1 MLMKNK
7 FLSKSVPR
15 GTRTIWRYLG
25 ALFLLFTLSIGQMW
39 GVTAT
44 PTPAG
49 TYAIGNSKA
58 GGQYRFLPMLSGSV
72 YNYRMNNSSY
82 GDAGMKLKGNDNAV
96 IVYLGSSMDLTVTCT
111 LNKDNKGED
120 AAFTVYTIAK
130 TSFDEIISKE
140 NQYSSDGSSRTVQIS
155 TTGTQASFTV
165 EIPNNV
171 TKGTFTGSPASALP
185 AGYYYI
191 VGSTPS
197 DGNGN
202 VYFTSI
208 TLAAGSGG
216 GDTTA
221 PTLSSSVP
229 ANSATGVAVEGTIV
243 LTFSEAI
250 ATVDGSKF
258 TLTGATKGTVA
269 IDGTDSKKV
278 NVPYTGAANE
288 ATVTLKV
295 AAEAVADAAGNKSA
309 ALDDISFTTVAAVT
323 PVCPSG
329 ISISGTNAYTEGQT
343 ISLSAALTEGNGTI
357 SYQWYKGSI
366 ASGNEVGT
374 GATFTKSNCATGDA
388 ANYYCVASKDGCSN
402 AVSSAYAVTVEEKTC
417 PTSGVLYTMTM
428 KSKSLSSVTQNTEV
442 ALVAGDYATENGGV
456 SYLGNNNSD
465 ASKAQI
471 KTEAGGIVYFNGND
485 AYLKVALDCP
495 LQPGDLITIEGN
507 ASSTELKYLI
517 TNTNSRSSYVTST
530 NTTGTKKYYTVVAD
544 DILDG
549 KSNVYFWREVSS
561 GNKNIHSITITR
573 PYAITFSSAKGSA
586 PSATTGFEVTLE
598 EITGV
603 EGWVHTGWTA
613 DAAVKVGS
621 TDKAAGAA
629 LDVDATVTVSS
640 DVTFTATWEA
650 DVTKYTVSY
659 YNGEAIEANKLGS
672 ELINEGSNPTGAGL
686 APTKHG
692 YTFGGWSL
700 TNGGAAVVLNTISVV
715 KDTSLFVVWT
725 PIVCPTG
732 GTVFSAVANPSKAP
746 SSDYKIAGNSR
757 ADLATYATISGG
769 TALFGNANSD
779 QSVTIK
785 SSTSKI
791 AFSGSNMRGYV
802 KVTMDC
808 DLKVGDIIRIADN
821 SNKFRIA
828 FDSTATDKVDVSNGN
843 HDVVIDAAHKD
854 KYEFFI
860 YRNGNDV
867 NFGSIQVLRPY
878 TVSFNLNGQSA
889 TAIADQK
896 VLAGEKVTKP
906 TDPEVTGQAFGGW
919 FTNEA
924 CTSGNEWAFA
934 TATVSQDTTLYAKWT
949 ALKSMTLNAGTGTGD
964 DIVSYPT
971 VGDPVAVPACPATF
985 EKSGYNF
992 AGWAYSPSV
1001 EVENGQF
1008 TMPDANLTLTAQWE
1022 DANTV
1027 AKIGAASYT
1036 SLKDALTAATTG
1048 QTITMVANH
1057 TVDASTK
1064 ISLSGKVVTL
1074 DLNGKTVT
1082 VNRTGSGGAWWV
1094 STGAT
1099 LNLVDNTV
1107 TENFTRADVEAGT
1120 YAGGKLLFN
1129 NTEDAGKTG
1138 QLFTVEMGGVL
1149 NFNSGWYES
1158 NTCLAAVFDDDTELN
1173 VTSNKAVLISHNDGV
1188 IMGNG
1193 NAGWGGY
1200 TIGIS
1205 GGILYSKV
1213 EGEGDGCVIYHPNEG
1228 GLNISGGLL
1237 VAANGPAIVVRGGN
1251 TNVTGG
1257 TIEANGTGDYKMGD
1271 AAQLVPAVG
1280 IVYDFKSE
1288 YPAGSIAS
1296 TISAGTITSVSAI
1309 YVDAEPTTTEE
1320 ASIAVSGG
1328 TFTEPVA
1335 EALCADGYVPET
1347 KANGK
1352 YGVIVPAQSIDFE
1365 AIIDALGT
1373 DDEGKAELDAQLAA
1387 KHYDID
1393 GTLNDDRLDPG
1404 SSKVADKGFKVK
1416 KTDLTISFSVEAG
1429 KMVEITTGSLSG
1441 ASIKVNDAAAVAM
1454 TASHTHMYYSGD
1466 AQAFLITMTAASNK
1480 YNIFKSINIHNPYQ
1494 VSFNNEG
1501 TTIDPMPFTGEGL
1514 TLPTVTG
1521 LGNAKRFDHWCTS
1534 DAKTTPVA
1542 LDANGKF
1549 WPTSDTTLHAAY
1561 KTLYELS
1568 FNGNGAD
1575 IVSSMDPLYY
1585 AAGDEVAVPACT
1597 FEKTDLT
1604 FAGWTYSPSVTVEN
1618 GKFSM
1623 PSSTLVLTAT
1633 WEDLSKVVKVVREDY
1648 EQSYDNFL
1656 DARNDVRDNGGTI
1669 ILLQDLE
1676 ESLYYGIAA
1685 DITIDLNGH
1694 RLASNDGNDLFLV
1707 YDGGKLTINGTT
1719 TGSKFHGRINVG
1731 SNAGSDGTLI
1741 LNGGTYTCASG
1752 NTCIHVHGES
1762 DASVVTI
1769 NGASITSPDDNG
1781 VQFNG
1786 YGTFTVT
1793 DATITGGTGIYIK
1806 SGVLTITNSTVT
1818 GTLTPQNYSYYGNG
1832 AYPTGDGIVV
1842 DACNYPGGAPTI
1854 NIISGTFTGTKG
1866 AVGSYNYQGT
1876 SEPAI
1881 GGIQGGS
1888 FSSRVPSD
1896 LCAPGLVPS
1905 EENPET
1911 HMYTVEPKE
1920 PICIIKSTPTSGTEA
1935 SVDGVLKGSA
1945 FFTGRENDKKLNS
1958 KYHNVGVQLKEGY
1971 TFLATDKVVL
1981 NQTADLGTDD
1991 LKKFY
1996 VFYEE
2001 PADGKTYAT
2010 ILNASPVKG
2019 DNWFDMPEEI
2029 VGKSSLYVGRVDANC
2044 NPSVGYLAVYRVS
2057 APILNKVTV
2066 AGVDGT
2072 PDAQNKVAIELPFTT
2087 TDAAFEAI
2095 AYDWVSNNDAW
2106 TADPANAPVAAN
2118 AWEWGVENTVTF
2130 TDKDGDESE
2139 YYITISKAA
2148 VSSDATLATLTYGT
2162 PATAI
2167 ALAEGVYE
2175 YNVELPYGTSAVPAL
2190 AATTNHA
2197 GASVTDIDDADAFV
2211 NRHATSTVT
2220 VTAEDGTT
2228 TQLYTVNFT
2237 VSRFE
2242 SKVLWDGST
2251 MTQMSDIT
2259 AAATAAGVS
2268 ITTTGIGVTSFSA
2281 MTCEENGKS
2290 YTKALDFGGKTKSDR
2305 YFGIEVPAGKVAK
2318 VSLVYRAKGTGRS
2331 IMVATALS
2339 SVVDESTITSKEA
2352 VDGSNLYIM
2361 TADMFG
2367 GGTLYIN
2374 TTDGYHVHEISI
2386 QLADGHARSA
2396 MLGAGVFGT
2405 VCVPNNVAV
2414 EDIQGVTVYELMGRE
2429 PQYGKLAFDEIV
2441 SGELEA
2447 GVPYVFQAHR
2457 NHMALL
2463 YGTEHKDDPV
2473 NKGNGMYGTFTSI
2486 TLTELADVY
2495 YFAQRAL
2502 WSCVDLSSLSVPANR
2517 AYVKLSEI
2525 DYINSEPAPGRKRVT
2540 MAVNGEQV
2548 ATGVEN
2554 AETIQEGVQKIMID
2568 GQLFILRGEKMYDAT
2583 GRLVK

>member
-1 MLMKNK
+1 MKNLFFK
-7 FLSKSVPR
+7 TVMWKGSGTTVNRQSTDGQVQRRYSLTPISKR
-15 GTRTIWRYLG
+15 WK
-25 ALFLLFTLSIGQMW
+25 ALVALLFLFTLSIGQMW
-39 GVTAT
+39 GAGDLTSPYTLTFDNSSSGVGATIAANKSVSTDASGAVATGDAIKATWTVTLANNNTALAKNSNGLKVGNSNSNDVYDATFSSSSFSSLTITQIEVKVKNNTSSNSGKVMTTTTTVSVGGAAFDVAKSITNTTTAT
-44 PTPAG
+44 ALTFAPSTGKSGNISINIANTGEYINHYFVQYIKVTFSSGGSTTNYTVTLNPNGGSYASTPSGWTA
-49 TYAIGNSKA
+49 
-58 GGQYRFLPMLSGSV
+58 SGSNITKTV
-72 YNYRMNNSSY
+72 S
-82 GDAGMKLKGNDNAV
+82 AGALAIPEPSQSGYDFDGWKDKFDNAV
-96 IVYLGSSMDLTVTCT
+96 
-111 LNKDNKGED
+111 
-120 AAFTVYTIAK
+120 
-130 TSFDEIISKE
+130 
-140 NQYSSDGSSRTVQIS
+140 
-155 TTGTQASFTV
+155 
-165 EIPNNV
+165 
-171 TKGTFTGSPASALP
+171 
-185 AGYYYI
+185 
-191 VGSTPS
+191 
-197 DGNGN
+197 
-202 VYFTSI
+202 
-208 TLAAGSGG
+208 
-216 GDTTA
+216 
-221 PTLSSSVP
+221 TLSSGSLTV
-229 ANSATGVAVEGTIV
+229 SKDTI
-243 LTFSEAI
+243 LTAQWTE
-250 ATVDGSKF
+250 T
-258 TLTGATKGTVA
+258 
-269 IDGTDSKKV
+269 
-278 NVPYTGAANE
+278 P
-288 ATVTLKV
+288 
-295 AAEAVADAAGNKSA
+295 
-309 ALDDISFTTVAAVT
+309 VT

-329 ISISGTNAYTEGQT
+329 ISISGTKAYTEGQT

-402 AVSSAYAVTVEEKTC
+402 AESSAYAVTVAEKTC
-417 PTSGVLYTMTM
+417 PTSGVVYST
-428 KSKSLSSVTQNTEV
+428 KVKSSVSSNQSFPASATTEV
-442 ALVAGDYATENGGV
+442 SPTTQADIVGGKMYGINGQTSAKNLIASSSG
-456 SYLGNNNSD
+456 YKFCMTNNNTTF
-465 ASKAQI
+465 K
-471 KTEAGGIVYFNGND
+471 
-485 AYLKVALDCP
+485 LKLDCP
-495 LQPGDLITIEGN
+495 IQAGDKITLDYLGGSKSGSYDVLGVWVATSN
-507 ASSTELKYLI
+507 DRPSSAPACAATASSGSKTLSYIVTAGSIYENAEELYLHRA
-517 TNTNSRSSYVTST
+517 TGGST
-530 NTTGTKKYYTVVAD
+530 YFNNVV
-544 DILDG
+544 
-549 KSNVYFWREVSS
+549 
-561 GNKNIHSITITR
+561 ITR

-586 PSATTGFEVTLE
+586 PSATTGFEVDLTQ
-598 EITGV
+598 ITGV
-603 EGWVHTGWTA
+603 DGWIHTGWTA
-613 DAAVKVGS
+613 DVAVKVGGE
-621 TDKAAGAA
+621 TKTAGTA
-629 LDVDATVTVSS
+629 LAVDATAVLSANT
-640 DVTFTATWEA
+640 TFTAVWEE
-650 DVTKYTVSY
+650 DITQYTVTY
-659 YNGEAIEANKLGS
+659 YDGEAIEANKLGS

-686 APTKHG
+686 SPTKHG

-725 PIVCPTG
+725 PLVCPTG
-732 GTVFSAVANPSKAP
+732 GIVFSAVADPNKAP
-746 SSDYKIAGNSR
+746 GSDYKIAGNTR

-785 SSTSKI
+785 ATTSKI

-828 FDSTATDKVDVSNGN
+828 FDSTATDKVDVSSGN
-843 HDVVIDAAHKD
+843 HDVVIDADHKD
-854 KYEFFI
+854 KYEFFV

-878 TVSFNLNGQSA
+878 TVSFNMNGQSA

-919 FTNEA
+919 FTNAA

-1022 DANTV
+1022 DASKV
-1027 AKIGAASYT
+1027 AAIVETSVKYESLAA
-1036 SLKDALTAATTG
+1036 AIAAATTG
-1048 QTITMVANH
+1048 QTVQLLQNVDVTEQIDVAGKAIILDLAGYKIEYTGTETLTSGVLLVPNGASL
-1057 TVDASTK
+1057 TINDSSDPDAGSIVAGNKAYAAIALTK
-1064 ISLSGKVVTL
+1064 LGDTDFTNPAVLVVNGGTLSGL
-1074 DLNGKTVT
+1074 Y
-1082 VNRTGSGGAWWV
+1082 
-1094 STGAT
+1094 
-1099 LNLVDNTV
+1099 
-1107 TENFTRADVEAGT
+1107 
-1120 YAGGKLLFN
+1120 YAI
-1129 NTEDAGKTG
+1129 T
-1138 QLFTVEMGGVL
+1138 
-1149 NFNSGWYES
+1149 
-1158 NTCLAAVFDDDTELN
+1158 
-1173 VTSNKAVLISHNDGV
+1173 
-1188 IMGNG
+1188 GNG
-1193 NAGWGGY
+1193 NRHNTQITINGGTITATAAGDNQG
-1200 TIGIS
+1200 
-1205 GGILYSKV
+1205 
-1213 EGEGDGCVIYHPNEG
+1213 IYHPQ
-1228 GLNISGGLL
+1228 
-1237 VAANGPAIVVRGGN
+1237 NGTLTVN
-1251 TNVTGG
+1251 GG
-1257 TIEANGTGDYKMGD
+1257 TITAYSAAIEMRAGELEINGGTFTATATDFSCDPNGNGTTTIG
-1271 AAQLVPAVG
+1271 AA
-1280 IVYDFKSE
+1280 
-1288 YPAGSIAS
+1288 IA
-1296 TISAGTITSVSAI
+1296 IAQH
-1309 YVDAEPTTTEE
+1309 TTKKD
-1320 ASIAVSGG
+1320 IAVTISGG
-1328 TFTEPVA
+1328 TFSGVKAINESNPHDNDPAPHVTMAITAGTFTGAVETVDVNHFISGGTFSAAVTESQ
-1335 EALCADGYVPET
+1335 CATGYYPAT
-1347 KANGK
+1347 KPNGK
-1352 YGVIVPAQSIDFE
+1352 YGVTVAAVSVDF
-1365 AIIDALGT
+1365 A
-1373 DDEGKAELDAQLAA
+1373 AEAA
-1387 KHYDID
+1387 KTSGQKAWATFLTDNHYDYNVGEGGEVSWDKTNTYDTGLKLKKSNANAIYFSTEPD
-1393 GTLNDDRLDPG
+1393 QLITLTVGNIAGMTIQINGGDVQTITGG
-1404 SSKVADKGFKVK
+1404 SSATNLGVSYYYSANAQDVVLKE
-1416 KTDLTISFSVEAG
+1416 TS
-1429 KMVEITTGSLSG
+1429 GSSG
-1441 ASIKVNDAAAVAM
+1441 YNMLKSIKIED
-1454 TASHTHMYYSGD
+1454 
-1466 AQAFLITMTAASNK
+1466 
-1480 YNIFKSINIHNPYQ
+1480 PYQ
-1494 VSFNNEG
+1494 VSFSGEG
-1501 TTIDPMPFTGEGL
+1501 TPLAPMTFEGEGL
-1514 TLPTVTG
+1514 TLPTTEPG
-1521 LGNAKRFDHWCTS
+1521 LGNTKRLDHWCT
-1534 DAKTTPVA
+1534 DADATIPVT
-1542 LDANGKF
+1542 LDANGKY
-1549 WPTSDTTLHAAY
+1549 WPTGDITLYAAY

-1623 PSSTLVLTAT
+1623 PSSALVLTAT
-1633 WEDLSKVVKVVREDY
+1633 WEDLSKVVKVVRDNY

-1656 DARNDVRDNGGTI
+1656 AARNDVRDNGGTI

-1694 RLASNDGNDLFLV
+1694 RMASDDGNDLFLV

-1719 TGSKFHGRINVG
+1719 TGSQFHGRINVG

-1762 DASVVTI
+1762 DASEVTL
-1769 NGASITSPDDNG
+1769 NGVILSSPDDNG

-1945 FFTGRENDKKLNS
+1945 FFTGRANDKKLNS
-1958 KYHNVGVQLKEGY
+1958 KYDNVGVQLKEGY

-1996 VFYEE
+1996 VFYEK

-2148 VSSDATLATLTYGT
+2148 VSSDATLSALTYGD

-2167 ALAEGVYE
+2167 TLADDVYE
-2175 YNVELPYGTSAVPAL
+2175 YDVELPYGTSAVPAL

-2268 ITTTGIGVTSFSA
+2268 ITTTGISPTSFTA
-2281 MTCEENGKS
+2281 KTCEENGKS
-2290 YTKALDFGGKTKSDR
+2290 YTKALDFGGKTQSTR
-2305 YFGIEVPAGKVAK
+2305 YFGIEIPAGKVAK
-2318 VSLVYRAKGTGRS
+2318 VSLVYRAKSTSRS

-2339 SVVDESTITSKEA
+2339 DAVNESTITSKEA

-2463 YGTEHKDDPV
+2463 YGTEHKDAPV
-2473 NKGNGMYGTFTSI
+2473 NKGNGMYGTFEYTE
-2486 TLTELADVY
+2486 LTELAGIY

-2502 WSCVDLSSLSVPANR
+2502 WSCVDLTVLKVPANR
-2517 AYVKLSEI
+2517 AYVKLGEI
-2525 DYINSEPAPGRKRVT
+2525 DYINSEPAPGRKRIT
-2540 MAVNGEQV
+2540 MTVNGEQV